1 MLQKLVATI
10 FSNDVLLPYF
20 LVHSDHSPEVGT
32 SANPQIADLNFYLRI
47 CEPNFLPQIFADLR
61 WKN

>member
-10 FSNDVLLPYF
+10 FSNDVLVSSF

-32 SANPQIADLNFYLRI
+32 CANPQIADSSFYLRI
-47 CEPNFLPQIFADLR
+47 CGGKIEIYLKSAKQ
-61 WKN
+61 